1 MDETSAFYLKHQNIA
16 LASELHQFKFNL
28 LVLTKERQVRRLECR
43 NIHRTLGALQ
53 HIWEQY
59 ESKFIHALK
68 GKDMDSG
75 NDMDVDAD
83 VTVNVNADIN
93 ADMKVKAKDE
103 DTSVSS
109 LQYAPFWDCAG
120 EQQTHICIV
129 IGQFIQRALCTLQPM
144 NTIHRSIIHTFFS
157 HLLAP

>member
-59 ESKFIHALK
+59 ESKFVHALK

-83 VTVNVNADIN
+83 VTVNVNADVN

-109 LQYAPFWDCAG
+109 LEYAPYNV
-120 EQQTHICIV
+120 HYV
-129 IGQFIQRALCTLQPM
+129 LCNQ
-144 NTIHRSIIHTFFS
+144 
-157 HLLAP
+157 